1 MMAVR
6 EMATETREVMTVEQ
20 AAEYLQME
28 PEDVRRLIEQREF
41 PAFETVPGEWRVDRA
56 ALRRWIDRR
65 TAKHLGEPIHIR
77 AMSDTEM
84 RRLREDTAAGRAA
97 GLARRR
103 PLTKEWLERVTAR
116 REAIRQRR
124 GGKPFPSGW
133 IREAI
138 EEGRL

>member
-1 MMAVR
+1 MVR

-28 PEDVRRLIEQREF
+28 PDDVRRLIEEREF
-41 PAFETVPGEWRVDRA
+41 PAFETVPGEWRVDRS

-65 TAKHLGEPIHIR
+65 TAEQIGER
-77 AMSDTEM
+77 WQSLSTSDEEM
-84 RRLREDTAAGRAA
+84 RRLREDTAAGRAS

-103 PLTKEWLERVTAR
+103 PLTGEWLDRVTAR
-116 REAIRQRR
+116 REAIRERR